1 MFKAIRMGAISQTNL
16 SSSKSVNELL
26 SKRTYQTQTEIIISN
41 RIRICVISN
50 LTINELKILDAY
62 RNLGVFASYHYNS

>member
-26 SKRTYQTQTEIIISN
+26 SKRTYQTQTEILISN